1 MYSLCRVQLA
11 LKIGLLLLG
20 CSVANFSSPTLGGSP
35 SPSPAPLS
43 DATLSPGR
51 QSSQDLPDG
60 QYEYVFQ
67 DGQAFIYQIGGT
79 FPLIN
84 SFALPTLDGTR
95 GAAACTNGML
105 WISHGSDQSGA
116 GAGKLLKYDLLTGK
130 IIYDVTY
137 SHGIDSHA
145 VTNDCTT
152 IYMPD
157 GELSKTGL
165 FSKTGIWHVVD
176 ASTGA
181 DVGQINGPSH
191 PHNTV
196 LNGSNTRL
204 YMGGR
209 QSSTF
214 QAANTSNNAVYLSVP
229 VSPGGVRPFRVNSAE
244 TFGFLSITALN
255 GFQVVDLIKQKAL
268 YTVQHG
274 RGCGS
279 TPSAPSHGVT
289 INPAQTEV
297 WVLDYCSDSVHVYGI
312 SGLPSQAPQP
322 KKVITFT
329 KSMHHDES
337 PCAYD
342 CGADGWLHHSLD
354 GRYVFVGDVGDVID
368 TSTYAVVANLP
379 ALYDTRK
386 MIEIDWAGGAVVK
399 AMNFR

>member
-1 MYSLCRVQLA
+1 MYSLRRVPLVLRIA
-11 LKIGLLLLG
+11 LLLLG
-20 CSVANFSSPTLGGSP
+20 CTLFSSSTVINSVANFSSPAPGP
-35 SPSPAPLS
+35 SLSPAPVS
-43 DATLSPGR
+43 DPTPSPVP
-51 QSSQDLPDG
+51 QSSRGLPDG

-105 WISHGSDQSGA
+105 WISHGSDQTGA

-145 VTNDCTT
+145 VTNDCAT

-157 GELSKTGL
+157 GELSN
-165 FSKTGIWHVVD
+165 TGIWQVVD
-176 ASTGA
+176 AFTGT

-191 PHNTV
+191 PHNSV
-196 LNGSNTRL
+196 LNDSNTHV

-209 QSSTF
+209 QSRMF
-214 QAANTSNNAVYLSVP
+214 QAANVINNAVYLSVL
-229 VSPGGVRPFRVNSAE
+229 VGPGGVRPFRVNSAE

-268 YTVQHG
+268 YTVQNG

-289 INPAQTEV
+289 INPAQTEI
-297 WVLDYCSDSVHVYGI
+297 WVLDYCSDSVH
-312 SGLPSQAPQP
+312 
-322 KKVITFT
+322 
-329 KSMHHDES
+329 
-337 PCAYD
+337 
-342 CGADGWLHHSLD
+342 
-354 GRYVFVGDVGDVID
+354 
-368 TSTYAVVANLP
+368 
-379 ALYDTRK
+379 
-386 MIEIDWAGGAVVK
+386 
-399 AMNFR
+399 